1 MASTVEM
8 AIKKCTCSV
17 DTERAEI
24 RSARA
29 STMDAAE
36 RAAVVPLLEHLIST
50 EGMEMQVVF
59 TSLAPDPIARWW

>member
-1 MASTVEM
+1 
-8 AIKKCTCSV
+8 
-17 DTERAEI
+17 
-24 RSARA
+24 
-29 STMDAAE
+29 MDAAE